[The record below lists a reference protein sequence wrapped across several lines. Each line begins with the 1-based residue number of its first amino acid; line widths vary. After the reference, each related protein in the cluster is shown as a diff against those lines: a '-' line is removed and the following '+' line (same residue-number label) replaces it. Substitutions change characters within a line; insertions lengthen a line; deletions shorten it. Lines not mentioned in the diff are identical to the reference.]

1 MDISSES
8 EHNNDSKVVKK
19 KGKKQV
25 ETVLTKAYKMEA
37 PLRLPSRKT
46 QSANFLDKLSITLDP
61 QALQQRDENRTA
73 ASFQLLMLQN
83 YQTQVA
89 TLTSQM
95 MQKLNCGCIGC
106 LIVRDTAHHPV
117 ITIIDPLIPIPILLS
132 VVIMDVITS
141 SPLLLSMDF
150 MVIVSILQ
158 SVLPTHHIPCILP
171 HVPAIHD
178 MHILLHPVSG
188 DTGTR
193 SDHSHLTVVLLEW
206 LQILSKMNPEASM
219 PVANRPTIASSSA
232 VNLNNLASIAAGLPN
247 AVAPGNTLSIRAD
260 NEGYFN
266 VQNDIF
272 HLPKPS
278 M

>member
-1 MDISSES
+1 MHSALPTTSGQRIETSLNNHWNKILNQAKDRPTGTGERKQLYFDALAAEKGISGKVSLGDIQDDDDDSNNDSEDDEDIMDISSES

-25 ETVLTKAYKMEA
+25 ETVLTKVYKMEA
-37 PLRLPSRKT
+37 PLCLPSRKT

-117 ITIIDPLIPIPILLS
+117 ITIVDPLIPIPILLS
-132 VVIMDVITS
+132 IVIMDIITS

-171 HVPAIHD
+171 HVPAIH
-178 MHILLHPVSG
+178 
-188 DTGTR
+188 
-193 SDHSHLTVVLLEW
+193 
-206 LQILSKMNPEASM
+206 
-219 PVANRPTIASSSA
+219 
-232 VNLNNLASIAAGLPN
+232 
-247 AVAPGNTLSIRAD
+247 
-260 NEGYFN
+260 
-266 VQNDIF
+266 IF